1 MIDWLNKQRI
11 WIQILVKQ
19 QMVEE
24 NESYSDIELDMP
36 PKLTFEELRQQVM
49 KDPPL
54 ARKRLDLL
62 RTLYYYSKD
71 CKCNF

>member
-1 MIDWLNKQRI
+1 
-11 WIQILVKQ
+11 
-19 QMVEE
+19 MVEAE
-24 NESYSDIELDMP
+24 SESYSDIELDMP

-49 KDPPL
+49 KDPPM

-71 CKCNF
+71 SKWLPHSNSRNYSKLVPFVFS

>member
-1 MIDWLNKQRI
+1 
-11 WIQILVKQ
+11 
-19 QMVEE
+19 MVEAE
-24 NESYSDIELDMP
+24 SESYSDIELDMP

-71 CKCNF
+71 SKWHSYSTSRDSSKLVLFVCS

>member
-1 MIDWLNKQRI
+1 
-11 WIQILVKQ
+11 
-19 QMVEE
+19 MVEE
-24 NESYSDIELDMP
+24 SQSYSDIELDMP

-71 CKCNF
+71 GT